1 MLQVRDPHQRTLIP
15 SVPFWEVIFLK
26 LSQIVY
32 LFAPRSNY
40 YSR

>member
-1 MLQVRDPHQRTLIP
+1 MLQIRDPHQRTLIP

-32 LFAPRSNY
+32 LFAPGSNY